1 MSRPEAALAEMLEAM
16 IEQRLGGPLRRILA
30 KLDGPAESQLGLGPW
45 GYRGHPD
52 QPFGPLSYAQ
62 FGEDLILL
70 NLFRQLGVDRPSYL
84 DIGAHHPV
92 HCSNTAL
99 LYAQGGRGVCV
110 EANPNLIPAF
120 AELRPEDVTVNIGV
134 GPAEGEL
141 PFYMI
146 DAWSGRNSFD
156 RAAAEAFVAAH
167 PEFSIR
173 EVRRI
178 PVITL
183 DQVVARHCGGA
194 WPDLLSIDI
203 EGQDVAVLA
212 ASGLRRGAGPRVIC
226 AEVVS
231 GGDQD
236 AGSDMAA
243 LLQERGYVEAIRTVG
258 NSLFVERA

>member
-1 MSRPEAALAEMLEAM
+1 MTRPDAGLLETLEAV
-16 IEQRLGGPLRRILA
+16 IEQRLGEPLRRILA
-30 KLDGPAESQLGLGPW
+30 KLEGGGEATGLGPW
-45 GYRGHPD
+45 NYRGHPD
-52 QPFGPLSYAQ
+52 QLFGAVSYAQ
-62 FGEDLILL
+62 FAEDLILL
-70 NLFRQLGVDRPSYL
+70 NLFQRLGVDRPSYL

-99 LYAQGGRGVCV
+99 FYARGSRGVCV

-134 GPAEGEL
+134 GPTEGEL

-146 DAWSGRNSFD
+146 DEWSGRNSFD
-156 RAAAEAFVAAH
+156 RAATEAFVTAH

-173 EVRRI
+173 EVRHI

-203 EGQDVAVLA
+203 EGQDLA
-212 ASGLRRGAGPRVIC
+212 ALATSGLRRGAGPRIIC

-236 AGSDMAA
+236 AGTDMAA
-243 LLQERGYVEAIRTVG
+243 LLWERGYAEAFRTVG
-258 NSLFVERA
+258 NSLFMVRE